1 MNTKLTLTM
10 EQDVIEKAKEYARKK
25 EQSLSDLVENYFK
38 ALVENKSSTK
48 DELTPMVKAIKGSF
62 KAPKHFDYK
71 KELMLSLE
79 EKYL

>member
-48 DELTPMVKAIKGSF
+48 DELTPMVKALKGSF
-62 KAPKHFDYK
+62 KVPKHFDYK
-71 KELMLSLE
+71 EELMFSLE